1 MQDIQWLEALQSRW
15 NAGERPEFV
24 FFWGHQRQGPGVSA
38 SCLSQWYDV
47 GFDVDGRHYPTAE
60 HFMMAQ
66 KAALF
71 GDAAIA
77 AQIVGANTPAEVKA
91 LGRQVRGFDKARW
104 EQQRFDIV
112 VRGNLAKFS
121 QNADLRAFLLG
132 TGAQVLVEASPVD
145 AIWGIGL
152 AADAVAAHDPGRWQ
166 GLNLLGFALMA
177 VRARLADTNL
187 PASGI

>member
-121 QNADLRAFLLG
+121 QNADLRAFFAWHRRA
-132 TGAQVLVEASPVD
+132 GAGGSQPGGCHL
-145 AIWGIGL
+145 GIGL